1 MIEQD
6 VKFAWRMFV
15 RRPAFTAISVLILAL
30 GIGANATI
38 FSWVE
43 SIVLNPLSGV
53 ANQHRLVALNGTY
66 GSRHN
71 LSFSYPAYADIRA
84 AKPAGLTDVM
94 AFRIIPTTVRAGGE
108 PARAFG
114 ELVTGNFFDML
125 GVRAALGRTFA
136 GDEADTPAAS
146 PVVVISDAFW
156 RRMFAADTSALG
168 RAVDI
173 NGTPFT
179 IVGVLPPAFRGSV
192 AGLALDLYVPM
203 GWQKAVMPGDRLG
216 NRHNSW
222 LEVYGQMA
230 GDSTLA
236 QVRAGLSTIARRL
249 EQAHPD
255 SDEGRGITAVPLSQ
269 ADASAMLGPVMAT
282 LMAFVGLVLIIACAN
297 LAGLLLAR
305 ASARHREIAVRLA
318 VGASRG
324 RLVRQLLVE
333 SLLLSVAGGAA
344 GLLVAMS
351 TSRTLSLLVP
361 PSPYPIAFDAHV
373 NPRVV
378 AFTCCATLLTAIVAG
393 LLPAGARSAARFASA
408 ADRRR

>member
-1 MIEQD
+1 
-6 VKFAWRMFV
+6 
-15 RRPAFTAISVLILAL
+15 
-30 GIGANATI
+30 
-38 FSWVE
+38 
-43 SIVLNPLSGV
+43 
-53 ANQHRLVALNGTY
+53 
-66 GSRHN
+66 
-71 LSFSYPAYADIRA
+71 
-84 AKPAGLTDVM
+84 
-94 AFRIIPTTVRAGGE
+94 
-108 PARAFG
+108 
-114 ELVTGNFFDML
+114 
-125 GVRAALGRTFA
+125 
-136 GDEADTPAAS
+136 
-146 PVVVISDAFW
+146 
-156 RRMFAADTSALG
+156 
-168 RAVDI
+168 
-173 NGTPFT
+173 
-179 IVGVLPPAFRGSV
+179 
-192 AGLALDLYVPM
+192 
-203 GWQKAVMPGDRLG
+203 
-216 NRHNSW
+216 